1 MAWSTNQSWHDVN
14 HKCHNKER
22 WKEERQWDC
31 LVAGVIIIVLVRVS
45 PDLSGY
51 NEPFFFN
58 REKFAN
64 AKEKQGR
71 RKQIFFHVKRKTL
84 KFTIY

>member
-1 MAWSTNQSWHDVN
+1 MAWSANQSWHDVN

-31 LVAGVIIIVLVRVS
+31 LLAGVIIIVLIRVS

-51 NEPFFFN
+51 NEPFFFLTERN
-58 REKFAN
+58 LRMQKKNKVEGSKFSSML
-64 AKEKQGR
+64 KEKR
-71 RKQIFFHVKRKTL
+71 
-84 KFTIY
+84 